1 MPLEGDHATPTTRR
15 AAIAGGLAL
24 WGCAAAPFSAKATS
38 LQDLSVYAAERAKA
52 LASGRT
58 VRPRILIPKGSED
71 NIAPVIQAFKQMSG
85 IEVVA
90 EQVALEDMN
99 THLILR
105 AFTND
110 RPYDIA
116 LPATFGMPDLVNA
129 RAIRPMTEFARVH
142 EPEGLRSGILF
153 NVGDSY
159 DDEIYGFQA
168 DGDTYVM
175 FYNAAMLNDPA
186 EQDRYAAETGA
197 ELAIPT
203 TWRELDRQM
212 AFFHRPD
219 QGLYGGALFR
229 VSGYLA
235 WEWWIRFHAKGVWPF
250 SPEMAPQIA
259 SDQGV
264 EALAELIAATKHQ
277 APEAPMMGLFDN
289 WRRFGRGD
297 IYCNMGWG
305 GTQKYLNG
313 PDSAVKG
320 KLVYGPT
327 PGGLVDGQV
336 LNTPYFNW
344 GWNYVVSQSS
354 AEPEIAYLFSLFAS
368 SPDISTMA
376 IRARGGYFDPIR
388 PEHYDD
394 QTIRDVYSD
403 EFLKVHRQSLQ
414 SSIPDLYIANQSEYF
429 AVLNNWLDA
438 ALNDEITPRKALERA
453 AQEWTLIT
461 IRAGVESQKERWTR
475 LRERYPQPVR
485 QRLRDL

>member
-1 MPLEGDHATPTTRR
+1 LAGDPSTLTTRR
-15 AAIAGGLAL
+15 QTIVGAIALGGYAIT
-24 WGCAAAPFSAKATS
+24 PFSVGATS
-38 LQDLSVYAAERAKA
+38 LQNLSVYAAERAKA

-58 VRPRILIPKGSED
+58 VQPRILVPEGSED
-71 NIAPVIQAFKQMSG
+71 NIAPVIQAFREMSG
-85 IEVVA
+85 IEVMA
-90 EQVALEDMN
+90 EQIALEDMN

-129 RAIRPMTEFARVH
+129 GAIRPVTEFARLH

-175 FYNAAMLNDPA
+175 FYNATMLNDPA

-197 ELAIPT
+197 DLAIPT

-235 WEWWIRFHAKGVWPF
+235 WEWWVRFHAKGVWPF
-250 SPEMAPQIA
+250 SPEMEPQIA

-264 EALAELIAATKHQ
+264 EALVELIAATKHQ
-277 APEAPMMGLFDN
+277 TPEAPMMGLFEN
-289 WRRFGRGD
+289 WRRYGRGD
-297 IYCNMGWG
+297 VYCNMGWG

-313 PDSAVKG
+313 PESSVKG

-327 PGGLVDGQV
+327 PGGLIDGQV
-336 LNTPYFNW
+336 LKTPYFNW

-368 SPDISTMA
+368 SPDISTKA
-376 IRARGGYFDPIR
+376 IRAQGGYFDPIR

-394 QTIRDVYSD
+394 QIIRDVYSD

-429 AVLNNWLDA
+429 GVLNNWLDA
-438 ALNDEITPRKALERA
+438 ALNKEVEPRKALERA

-461 IRAGVESQKERWTR
+461 IRAGVEGQKERWAR
-475 LRERYPQPVR
+475 LKKQYPRPVR